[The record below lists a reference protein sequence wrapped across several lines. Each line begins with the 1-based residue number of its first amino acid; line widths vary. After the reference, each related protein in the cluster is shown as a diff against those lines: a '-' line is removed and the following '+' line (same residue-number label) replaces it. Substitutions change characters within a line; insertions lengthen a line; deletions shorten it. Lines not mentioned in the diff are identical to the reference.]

1 MSFDRLTEFPWT
13 GTGTPVYCN
22 AASTGPLPARTRV
35 LLDQWSALRAEPWR
49 ITLEDQFGALRTGRE
64 CCAALI
70 GADADEI
77 ALVPNT
83 STGINIAAQILPVRA
98 GQTILGHDGEF
109 PAHVYPWMARA
120 RATGATFEQLPLR
133 DDGLPDWDAVPE
145 RLARGDVAVLAVSW
159 VSFVSGDRADL
170 ATLGTLCRKHGVR
183 FAVDGIQGVG
193 VVPLDVH
200 ACQIDVLACGAQ
212 KWLLSPWGS
221 GFCYVRRELV
231 TQSEP
236 LMVGWLAMQGSEDF
250 SRMLDYDF
258 TYHDDA
264 RRFEVA
270 TIPYQDMAGMNES
283 LGLLN
288 EIGLA
293 EVSRSITSLAARL
306 VDGVANLDGVTRV
319 TPRDANRRAGIVS
332 VRVSDAARVSRAL
345 DDAHV
350 VHSLRGRGVIRFSPH
365 IYNTADEMDC
375 IVEVLGSAASAA
387 RG

>member
-1 MSFDRLTEFPWT
+1 MPLDRLVEFPWT
-13 GTGTPVYCN
+13 ATGAPIYCN
-22 AASTGPLPARTRV
+22 AASTGPLPARTRA
-35 LLDQWSALRAEPWR
+35 LLDQWNALRAEPWR
-49 ITLEDQFGALRTGRE
+49 ITLEDELGALRAARTCG
-64 CCAALI
+64 AALI

-120 RATGATFEQLPLR
+120 RATGARFEQLPLR

-145 RLARGDVAVLAVSW
+145 RLARGDVAILAVSW

-170 ATLGTLCRKHGVR
+170 AALGALCRRHGVR
-183 FAVDGIQGVG
+183 FVVDGIQGVG
-193 VVPLDVH
+193 TLPIDVH
-200 ACQIDVLACGAQ
+200 ACDVDVLACGAQ

-221 GFCYVRRELV
+221 GFCYVRRELI
-231 TQSEP
+231 TRSEP
-236 LMVGWLAMQGSEDF
+236 VMVGWLAMQGSEDF

-270 TIPYQDMAGMNES
+270 TIPYQDVAGMNES
-283 LGLLN
+283 LGLLS
-288 EIGLA
+288 EIGLD
-293 EVSRSITSLAARL
+293 EVSRCITSLATRL
-306 VDGVANLDGVTRV
+306 VDGVTGMKGVTLV
-319 TPRDANRRAGIVS
+319 TPREAGRRAGIVS
-332 VRVSDAARVSRAL
+332 VRVEDAARVSRAL
-345 DDAHV
+345 DEAGV
-350 VHSLRGRGVIRFSPH
+350 VHSLRGRGVIRLSPH
-365 IYNTADEMDC
+365 VYNTAQEMDR
-375 IVEVLGSAASAA
+375 ILAVLGSAV

>member
-1 MSFDRLTEFPWT
+1 MPFDRLTEFPWT
-13 GTGTPVYCN
+13 ATGTPVYCN
-22 AASTGPLPARTRV
+22 AASTGPLPARTRA

-64 CCAALI
+64 RCARLI

-98 GQTILGHDGEF
+98 GQTILGNDGEF

-120 RATGATFEQLPLR
+120 RATGASFEQLPLR

-145 RLARGDVAVLAVSW
+145 RLARGDVAILAISW

-170 ATLGTLCRKHGVR
+170 AALGALCREHDVR

-193 VVPLDVH
+193 AVPLDVH
-200 ACQIDVLACGAQ
+200 TCNVDVLACGAQ

-231 TQSEP
+231 TRSEP
-236 LMVGWLAMQGSEDF
+236 TMVGWLAMQGSEDF

-258 TYHDDA
+258 TYFDDA

-288 EIGLA
+288 EVGLA

-306 VDGVANLDGVTRV
+306 VEGVAELDRVTLV

-332 VRVSDAARVSRAL
+332 VRVDDAARVSRAL
-345 DDAHV
+345 DDAHI

-365 IYNTADEMDC
+365 IYNTANEMDR
-375 IVEVLGSAASAA
+375 IVEILGAAT
-387 RG
+387 GVVGG